1 MLLAIR
7 PDPIS
12 LCQLVIKSCCLNLI
26 LEERGSYADQ
36 CCFSQKTR
44 GSRSAKLRNVL
55 FAILD
60 EIERQR
66 EEAVTKNEFRE
77 LTAIVGELA
86 EAQKS
91 SQAEIKEL
99 RVTMAELA
107 EAQKETRQTLNEL
120 AEAQKSS
127 QAEIKELRVT
137 MAELA
142 EAQKE
147 TRQTLNELAEAQKRS
162 QEEIKELRVTMAEL
176 AEAQKETRQIVN
188 ELAEAQKRSQEE
200 MKELRVAMT
209 ELAAA
214 QRETHRQMIEGDR
227 RLESELK
234 KTRTE
239 LGGLSETVG
248 ISLEDRALQFL
259 PELLSK
265 GFDFTLTNCFMR
277 KWVTDKKGEPLELD
291 FIGEAAKNGDR
302 FIVIGEAKAHLS
314 KNKIDD
320 FLRKKLKPLAGVYE
334 AELFP
339 IVMTFK
345 TSGIEVE
352 EYARQNGIKR
362 IYYSHEFTDRPRLT
376 GP

>member
-77 LTAIVGELA
+77 LTAIVG
-86 EAQKS
+86 
-91 SQAEIKEL
+91 
-99 RVTMAELA
+99 
-107 EAQKETRQTLNEL
+107 EL